1 MAGLVKNWLQIVPWE
16 AVVSINAALCEARKA
31 LHKPTSDG
39 YTPAKELWEKNRSR
53 KLSLSEVFQIGFQCH
68 RLAPF
73 CNYNGNTF
81 VTIIRT
87 LLNDVLKDMPADKAH
102 ILRSI
107 AGHIV
112 AGTATDIEK
121 KQLDSLLA
129 ALEKRPP
136 SGSAQKSCGRFVLLQ
151 SARRLA
157 QSKTQGV

>member
-39 YTPAKELWEKNRSR
+39 YAPAKELWERNRSR
-53 KLSLSEVFQIGFQCH
+53 KLSLPEVFQIGFQCH

-81 VTIIRT
+81 VTIVKT
-87 LLNDVLKDMPADKAH
+87 LLDDVLKGLPADKAH

-112 AGTATDIEK
+112 AGTATDIER
-121 KQLDSLLA
+121 KQLDSIIA
-129 ALEKRPP
+129 ALEK
-136 SGSAQKSCGRFVLLQ
+136 
-151 SARRLA
+151 
-157 QSKTQGV
+157 

>member
-16 AVVSINAALCEARKA
+16 AVVPSMLRFAKPARPCTNPR
-31 LHKPTSDG
+31 PTVM
-39 YTPAKELWEKNRSR
+39 LRQKNYGNGT
-53 KLSLSEVFQIGFQCH
+53 LSLPEVFQIGFQCH

-81 VTIIRT
+81 VTIIKT
-87 LLNDVLKDMPADKAH
+87 LLDDVLKGLPADKAH

-112 AGTATDIEK
+112 AGTATDIEQ

-129 ALEKRPP
+129 ALK
-136 SGSAQKSCGRFVLLQ
+136 
-151 SARRLA
+151 
-157 QSKTQGV
+157 

>member
-1 MAGLVKNWLQIVPWE
+1 MAGLVKHWLQVVPWE

-39 YTPAKELWEKNRSR
+39 YAPAKQLWEQNRL
-53 KLSLSEVFQIGFQCH
+53 KEISLHELLQLCFQCH

-81 VTIIRT
+81 VTIVKT
-87 LLNDVLKDMPADKAH
+87 LLDAELKRLPPDQSF

-112 AGTATDIEK
+112 AGTATDIER
-121 KQLDSLLA
+121 KQLDSMLD
-129 ALEKRPP
+129 ALGK
-136 SGSAQKSCGRFVLLQ
+136 
-151 SARRLA
+151 
-157 QSKTQGV
+157 

>member
-1 MAGLVKNWLQIVPWE
+1 MATLVRSWLEVVPWE

-39 YTPAKELWEKNRSR
+39 YAPTNELWEQNRLK
-53 KLSLSEVFQIGFQCH
+53 KLSLPELLQVCFQCH

-81 VTIIRT
+81 VTIVKT
-87 LLNDVLKDMPADKAH
+87 LLDDELKRLPADKAF

-112 AGTATDIEK
+112 AGTATNIER
-121 KQLDSLLA
+121 KQLDSMLA
-129 ALEKRPP
+129 AL
-136 SGSAQKSCGRFVLLQ
+136 G
-151 SARRLA
+151 
-157 QSKTQGV
+157 